1 MHSLQLAS
9 GVGRRAL
16 LELRR
21 GIGIEALILKQQGF
35 CGVQA
40 RTLDIF
46 QLLLVLRNPFSMD
59 CMPCLRK
66 RKKDPDY
73 VDSSKGDPDSELT
86 TQDRSS
92 HHSISIP
99 NSPSPG
105 FQQGK
110 TGGMVKFT
118 IAELNKITG
127 NFSESH
133 LIGQGGFG
141 KVYRGKLKDGTVLA
155 IKRAKKDAFEKRVS
169 KEFQTEVE
177 VLAQVEHLNLVKLIS
192 FVEEKNERLLVTEY
206 VTNGN
211 LRQHLDGV
219 PYGIILDMSTRL
231 NIAIDVAQA
240 LTYLHYYTDRPIIH
254 RDVKSSN
261 ILLTDSFRAKVVDF
275 GFSRAGPSGEG
286 ATHVST
292 QVKGTAGYLDPEY
305 LTTYQLNVKSDVY
318 SFGILLVELFTGR
331 RPIELSR
338 PSDERVTVRWAF
350 KQYLEGRLRVII
362 DPKLQ
367 LTAAVLLI
375 LERVF
380 ELAFSCS
387 APTKV
392 DRPNMKEAKEKLW
405 NIRKEY
411 QLSLDRQQ
419 EGFEAESEYGDSY
432 DNGSHTPR
440 GGRHSHASRHSG
452 DSESVKARTSRRS
465 EDNHRSY
472 LT

>member
-211 LRQHLDGV
+211 LRQHLDG
-219 PYGIILDMSTRL
+219 
-231 NIAIDVAQA
+231 
-240 LTYLHYYTDRPIIH
+240 
-254 RDVKSSN
+254 
-261 ILLTDSFRAKVVDF
+261 
-275 GFSRAGPSGEG
+275 
-286 ATHVST
+286 
-292 QVKGTAGYLDPEY
+292 TA
-305 LTTYQLNVKSDVY
+305 
-318 SFGILLVELFTGR
+318 
-331 RPIELSR
+331 
-338 PSDERVTVRWAF
+338 W
-350 KQYLEGRLRVII
+350 
-362 DPKLQ
+362 
-367 LTAAVLLI
+367 
-375 LERVF
+375 
-380 ELAFSCS
+380 
-387 APTKV
+387 
-392 DRPNMKEAKEKLW
+392 
-405 NIRKEY
+405 
-411 QLSLDRQQ
+411 
-419 EGFEAESEYGDSY
+419 
-432 DNGSHTPR
+432 
-440 GGRHSHASRHSG
+440 RH
-452 DSESVKARTSRRS
+452 KT
-465 EDNHRSY
+465 
-472 LT
+472 